1 MHPRNAGQIIGLK
14 ARDAMPECVVVS
26 FVGQTDIGHPHV
38 FPESGVEYDWG
49 FLGGA
54 HVVVAVKPGINARH
68 ALSAV
73 FDAVTDAPEWTPSA
87 PYPSLID
94 TERQQ
99 LSMIVGTRP
108 LALWHVKRDTD
119 LWNTYFA

>member
-14 ARDAMPECVVVS
+14 SRDSMPECVVVS
-26 FVGQTDIGHPHV
+26 FVGQTDIAHPHV
-38 FPESGVEYDWG
+38 FPESGVEYDWE
-49 FLGGA
+49 FLRGA

-68 ALSAV
+68 ALGAIY
-73 FDAVTDAPEWTPSA
+73 DAKGDNPLA

-99 LSMIVGTRP
+99 LSMIVGARP
-108 LALWHVKRDTD
+108 LALWHVKRETE